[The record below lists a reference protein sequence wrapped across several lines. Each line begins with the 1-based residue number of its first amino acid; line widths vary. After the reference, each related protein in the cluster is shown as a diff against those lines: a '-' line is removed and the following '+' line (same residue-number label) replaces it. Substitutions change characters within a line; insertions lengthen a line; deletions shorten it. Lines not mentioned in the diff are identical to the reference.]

1 MRRAG
6 GFTLLEVMIVLVV
19 VGIAA
24 GIAAPKMNAYLAR
37 HRVRAALNRL
47 AVDLAYARAVAVR
60 SGSGAVLRFHP
71 EPECGARA
79 TAAYSITL
87 RGAHPGPPR
96 RSSVRDVGGRVCLLY
111 NGPDSVAFNSRG
123 LLLPF
128 QNRTVW
134 STEAGLR
141 DSLTISVMGRVYR
154 RF

>member
-1 MRRAG
+1 MRRIA
-6 GFTLLEVMIVLVV
+6 GFTLPEVMVVLVI

-24 GIAAPKMNAYLAR
+24 GIAVPKMHAYLAR
-37 HRVRAALNRL
+37 NRIRVALNRL
-47 AVDLAYARAVAVR
+47 AADIAYARAVAVS
-60 SGSGAVLRFHP
+60 SGSGSVLRFHP
-71 EPECGARA
+71 EPECGERA
-79 TAAYSITL
+79 TVAYSIAP
-87 RGAHPGPPR
+87 RGASPGPTR
-96 RSSVRDVGGRVCLLY
+96 RSDLRDVGGRVCLFF

-134 STEAGLR
+134 STEAGAR

>member
-1 MRRAG
+1 MRRAR
-6 GFTLLEVMIVLVV
+6 GFTLVEVMMVLVV

-24 GIAAPKMNAYLAR
+24 GIVAPKMHAFLAR
-37 HRVRAALNRL
+37 NRVRVALNRL
-47 AVDLAYARAVAVR
+47 AADLAYARAVAVR

-79 TAAYSITL
+79 TVAYSIAL
-87 RGAHPGPPR
+87 RGADPGPAR
-96 RSSVRDVGGRVCLLY
+96 RSDLRDVGGRVCLLF
-111 NGPDSVAFNSRG
+111 NGPDSVAFSSRG

-134 STEAGLR
+134 STEAGAR